1 MGSALLRRWVAVG
14 VYPAA
19 QVALREPDLDK
30 AVALQQELGIRLLAD
45 PSQAGESE
53 ILFLAVKPQLFPTVV
68 TEMGRLSATELVI
81 SIMAGIP
88 LQQLQ
93 QAFPKQKVVRTMPNT
108 PALVG
113 AGITAISY
121 GPGVTPMQ
129 VEQVEKLFR
138 AVGEVVTV
146 AESQMDAVTA
156 LSGSGP
162 GYLAVILEGLIDGG
176 VQVGLPRPIA
186 TQLALQTLAGT
197 AALLQ
202 QENLHPAV
210 LKDRVTS
217 PGGTTI
223 AGIQALEQAGV
234 RGALMQAVRAAYE
247 RSCQLQG
254 S

>member
-14 VYPAA
+14 VYPAG

-68 TEMGRLSATELVI
+68 AEMGRLSATELVI

-129 VEQVEKLFR
+129 VEQVCYPK
-138 AVGEVVTV
+138 T
-146 AESQMDAVTA
+146 
-156 LSGSGP
+156 
-162 GYLAVILEGLIDGG
+162 
-176 VQVGLPRPIA
+176 
-186 TQLALQTLAGT
+186 
-197 AALLQ
+197 
-202 QENLHPAV
+202 
-210 LKDRVTS
+210 
-217 PGGTTI
+217 
-223 AGIQALEQAGV
+223 
-234 RGALMQAVRAAYE
+234 
-247 RSCQLQG
+247 
-254 S
+254 

>member
-14 VYPAA
+14 VYPAG

-68 TEMGRLSATELVI
+68 AEMGRLSATELVI

-176 VQVGLPRPIA
+176 VQVGLSRPIA

-234 RGALMQAVRAAYE
+234 RGALMQAVRVAYE